1 MDTPSTIGGQVIDD
15 MVNDL
20 LIRQYAK
27 ANGITVTA
35 ADVEKAAQE
44 ALQYYPNGT
53 PTPTLT
59 PTALVYPTLNATQLA
74 IDDTNHDANF
84 H

>member
-1 MDTPSTIGGQVIDD
+1 

-35 ADVEKAAQE
+35 AEVEKAAQE
-44 ALQYYPNGT
+44 ALRYYPNGT

-59 PTALVYPTLNATQLA
+59 PTELVYPTLDATQLA
-74 IDDTNHDANF
+74 LMTPTIDADRH
-84 H
+84 